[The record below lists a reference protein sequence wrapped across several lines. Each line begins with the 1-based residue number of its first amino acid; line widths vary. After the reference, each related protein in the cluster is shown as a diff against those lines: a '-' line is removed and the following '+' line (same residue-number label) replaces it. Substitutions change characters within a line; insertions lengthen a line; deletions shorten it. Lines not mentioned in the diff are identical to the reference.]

1 LTKQKSYRLSNETLK
16 KIEYLAR
23 TKEKIPG
30 NLKGKNTLV
39 VEESI
44 NINYKIQTKDKLFIQ
59 NLAIDFLIDQYN
71 ETKDENI
78 LTTIKTLKEKEIKK
92 ELKEIETNKKGE
104 L

>member
-1 LTKQKSYRLSNETLK
+1 LTKQKAYRLSNEALK
-16 KIEYLAR
+16 KIEYLAK

-59 NLAIDFLIDQYN
+59 NLAIDFLISEYN
-71 ETKDENI
+71 KTKDKNI
-78 LTTIKTLKEKEIKK
+78 LEVIKTLKERAIQK
-92 ELKEIETNKKGE
+92 ELEKIKTNIKGE